1 MPQTYH
7 NGPMEPRP
15 DAAMICTCRVEL
27 EGWRLHVA
35 HLARREDRDLGNVME
50 LALKGAAARLRHGGS
65 GAESGPNPAARRLR
79 ESLARLGQDPE
90 RTPPSSESM
99 IAEYRASE
107 DPARGSLAW
116 RFLFLLVAKSQA
128 PWSVMDR
135 EELSLPLVFRRG
147 RPGERIPD
155 RGADLDA
162 EGLPVLADREGVRA
176 SPWTL
181 PSPSELEGCR
191 EPVFVCYLPG
201 DLFRRVNPRG
211 HMGRA
216 IWFTWA
222 YKFITERT
230 CAPGAS
236 EA

>member
-1 MPQTYH
+1 
-7 NGPMEPRP
+7 MEPHP
-15 DAAMICTCRVEL
+15 DTARTCTCRVEL
-27 EGWRLHVA
+27 EGWRLQVA

-50 LALKGAAARLRHGGS
+50 LAMRGAAARPGRDDPT
-65 GAESGPNPAARRLR
+65 AESDPDPAARKLR
-79 ESLARLGQDPE
+79 ESLARLGHDAD

-99 IAEYRASE
+99 IAEYAASG

-116 RFLFLLVAKSQA
+116 RFLFLLVAKSRA
-128 PWSVMDR
+128 PWSVVDR
-135 EELSLPLVFRRG
+135 EGLHLPLVFRKG

-162 EGLPVLADREGVRA
+162 EGLPVLADRTGVLA

-181 PSPSELEGCR
+181 PSPADLEGCR
-191 EPVFVCYLPG
+191 EPVFVCYLPA
-201 DLFRRVNPRG
+201 DLYRRVNPRG

-230 CAPGAS
+230 CAPES
-236 EA
+236 PEA